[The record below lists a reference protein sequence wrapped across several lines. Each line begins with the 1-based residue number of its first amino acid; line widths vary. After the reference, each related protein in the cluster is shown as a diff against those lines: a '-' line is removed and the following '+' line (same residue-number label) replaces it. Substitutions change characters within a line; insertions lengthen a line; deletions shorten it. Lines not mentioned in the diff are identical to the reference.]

1 MSSDIDLEKLEE
13 LFEKTVLEQAEEL
26 IEKALTTIKKDES
39 ID

>member
-13 LFEKTVLEQAEEL
+13 LFEKTVIEQAEEL